1 MCPCPI
7 VFFFFVFLY
16 TLYTIHIHNIIFIVA
31 GKPARV
37 DVEKTVFFLWLYEF
51 IAIDLQKQQ
60 LERERE
66 RERDD
71 KKLAKTYR
79 KEIIQVDNLMSVKW
93 SITLGPAVAL
103 KLRSG

>member
-1 MCPCPI
+1 MCPCP
-7 VFFFFVFLY
+7 VVFFFVFLY

-37 DVEKTVFFLWLYEF
+37 DVEKTVFFFLWLYEF

-60 LERERE
+60 LERE

-93 SITLGPAVAL
+93 PITLGPAVAL

>member
-1 MCPCPI
+1 MDCLFHLVQKLYVSMPRR
-7 VFFFFVFLY
+7 FFFFVFVY
-16 TLYTIHIHNIIFIVA
+16 TLSTIHIHNIICIVA

-66 RERDD
+66 REREM
-71 KKLAKTYR
+71 T
-79 KEIIQVDNLMSVKW
+79 
-93 SITLGPAVAL
+93 
-103 KLRSG
+103 RS